1 MITIFV
7 KYSQFSNLHQFVYE
21 FALENAKNAVLELQ
35 KWKMFWGTTP
45 RPTFSP
51 ET

>member
-21 FALENAKNAVLELQ
+21 FALDMKTP
-35 KWKMFWGTTP
+35 KMQ
-45 RPTFSP
+45 S
-51 ET
+51 